1 MKKIMTVGYRSENDK
16 QYSQIRL
23 SGRWLERLGYR
34 TGDKFSISTVG
45 DSIVI
50 MRIPEEQD

>member
-1 MKKIMTVGYRSENDK
+1 MKKIMTVGYRSQNDNH
-16 QYSQIRL
+16 YSEIRL

>member
-16 QYSQIRL
+16 SYSQIRL
-23 SGRWLERLGYR
+23 SGRWLEKLGYH
-34 TGDKFSISTVG
+34 TGDKFQMSTVG

-50 MRIPEEQD
+50 MRIPEDND